1 MFKSNKILFVGLIAV
16 IIILVGIL
24 AWQKIKIS
32 RPYYAVYLTTGD
44 LYFGEVSR
52 FPFLT
57 LSNAWLIQR
66 DPSSQTGE
74 LKLTEFKN
82 AFWSPAGTMRL
93 SKYNIV
99 WIAKLSKDSPVV
111 KYIQQGNQL
120 PVSTSTQD
128 TSVQP

>member
-1 MFKSNKILFVGLIAV
+1 MFKSNKILFVGLIAM

-44 LYFGEVSR
+44 LYFGGLSR

-57 LSNAWLIQR
+57 LSSAWLIQR

-99 WIAKLSKDSPVV
+99 WIAKLSKDSPVA

-120 PVSTSTQD
+120 PISTSTQ
-128 TSVQP
+128 P

>member
-1 MFKSNKILFVGLIAV
+1 MFKSNKILFVGLIAM

-57 LSNAWLIQR
+57 LSSAWLIQR

-99 WIAKLSKDSPVV
+99 WIAKLSKDSPVA

-120 PVSTSTQD
+120 PISTSTQ
-128 TSVQP
+128 P

>member
-1 MFKSNKILFVGLIAV
+1 MFKSNKILFVGLIVV
-16 IIILVGIL
+16 IVILVGIL
-24 AWQKIKIS
+24 ACQKIKIS

-99 WIAKLSKDSPVV
+99 WIAKLSKDSPVA

-120 PVSTSTQD
+120 PISTSTQ
-128 TSVQP
+128 P

>member
-1 MFKSNKILFVGLIAV
+1 MFKSNKILFVGLITV

-24 AWQKIKIS
+24 AWQKIKIT

>member
-44 LYFGEVSR
+44 LYFGELSR